1 MNIIE
6 DNPENKIKLWV
17 GITYCWTN
25 IVNQMSY
32 NGQSRTCKTNGYT
45 TDANEILYHRFNAH
59 CSESNRG
66 SDTYFH
72 KAIKKYGIDKFVPTI
87 VSVHEAETKEQL
99 IAILDEEEIKNIAQL
114 DTLSPNGYNLMSGGS
129 SPVFHIDTREKMSE
143 KKQAFLKT
151 EEGKM
156 WSDSVRKIKIKFYKT
171 DKGKQQAKTHG
182 DKISSKYKADPALIE
197 RIRQSVILYNE
208 SAEGQERRATHSR
221 WMKSF
226 MTSPE
231 GNIFKQHLSVCAK
244 KRWEDEEYKANQI
257 AMGKERFEGE
267 DGKKRLE
274 NLSQKATER
283 MANPD
288 NRKKISDTL
297 IAKALEKG
305 HVHYKCEACGY
316 ENKDKYSYNK
326 HCNSKRHILL
336 ASGLSKEDAEKKARE
351 ETAAKISEANKLHAQ
366 THISSQKGKTH
377 TDQSKEK
384 NRKAHLGKKHSDSS
398 KKQLSDK
405 IKSQYEKGERKNGNA
420 LLTDD
425 QVRFIRANKGKILQ
439 KDIASQLNISVQTVS
454 AVQNDKVYKH
464 VKPLNIKTNQLQ

>member
-6 DNPENKIKLWV
+6 DDPENKIKLWV
-17 GITYCWTN
+17 GIIYCWTN
-25 IVNQMSY
+25 IETQKPYV
-32 NGQSRTCKTNGYT
+32 GLSRTCKTNGYT
-45 TDANEILYHRFNAH
+45 TDTNEILYHRFKVH
-59 CSESNRG
+59 CSESTRG

-87 VSVHEAETKEQL
+87 ISTHQATTRQQL
-99 IAILDEEEIKNIAQL
+99 VTILDEEEIKNIAQL
-114 DTLSPNGYNLMSGGS
+114 DTLAPNGYNLMSGGS
-129 SPVFHIDTREKMSE
+129 SPVFHIDTRKKMSE

-151 EEGKM
+151 AEGRL
-156 WSDSVRKIKIKFYKT
+156 WIESIKEDKLKLYNS
-171 DKGKQQAKTHG
+171 DKGKLQAKNHG
-182 DKISSKYKADPALIE
+182 ENISNKYKAEPELIE
-197 RIRQSVILYNE
+197 QIRRSVLLYNE
-208 SAEGQERRATHSR
+208 SAEGQERRATHSG

-231 GNIFKQHLSVCAK
+231 GNIFKQHLSACAK

-297 IAKALEKG
+297 LAKALEKG

-326 HCNSKRHILL
+326 HCESKRHALL
-336 ASGLSKEDAEKKARE
+336 VSGLSKEDAEKKARE
-351 ETAAKISEANKLHAQ
+351 ETAVKISKANILHAR
-366 THISSQKGKTH
+366 THTNPQKGKRH
-377 TDQSKEK
+377 TDEAKEK

-420 LLTDD
+420 LLTDE
-425 QVRFIRANKGKILQ
+425 QVLYVRANRGKILQ
-439 KDIASQLNISVQTVS
+439 KDIASQLNISIQTVS
-454 AVQNDKVYKH
+454 AIQNDKIYRH
-464 VKPLNIKTNQLQ
+464 IKPLNIMTNQLQ